1 MEGDLEVGLEAW
13 RLLSAFAPPVIQ
25 VPKGWFRL
33 EQKTE
38 KKKQNKRYDTANV
51 GFVGFYG
58 KPITEKHNY

>member
-25 VPKGWFRL
+25 VAERL
-33 EQKTE
+33 IQVGTKNW